1 MHISAQSKDMVWK
14 ILSVSWKI
22 GICYVA
28 VKEVKSFLFEAKQ
41 SLRSAITTY
50 MGMLEKLSVIGRT
63 I

>member
-1 MHISAQSKDMVWK
+1 M
-14 ILSVSWKI
+14 SVSWKI